1 MSFIVLLQSE
11 YFTAVTIDR
20 DRLITAL
27 CGTSDRAARVKY
39 ILYIVSLR
47 QTSSFCLVAASA
59 FVTVITVNSGC

>member
-39 ILYIVSLR
+39 IYR
-47 QTSSFCLVAASA
+47 FAETN
-59 FVTVITVNSGC
+59 FVVLFGRRVRLCDSYNC